1 MALIEQDGNPNKVLQ
16 ATDFTTQGELKTA
29 EDTTA
34 LVVGCAVAAESWIQ
48 SKQWNLMW
56 RDSDILFQA
65 PRPLSVFENTMSL
78 EPNVQRFTVAKVVN
92 SVVPQLYKGLFFE
105 DPPMVLRPRPGTS
118 QKITD
123 EKTTVM
129 AVLLDRCQFKRE
141 IKWGLEQL
149 AHLGTGIWK
158 WGVQRVEHRV
168 PRRLVD
174 QIKTADT
181 AGGKPDIIHS
191 DAPPKIEW
199 DTKVCYEPFFESRP
213 IGNVLVD
220 PSLKVGDI
228 REAGYVIDVRYL
240 DFYELKDL
248 KDANVDQDGKALPG
262 WTWGEYFSDAK
273 LKELWIPPVEA
284 METPSNLRTDQTN
297 TTVGV
302 VHHGEQDVIVTSAD
316 PLAKKLEVLEYV
328 DRRRKITVVNRRR
341 TIFKDVNEF
350 KKINYLSA
358 NWWNRPKAFYGMGI
372 GLTVG
377 QNQRVDQ
384 GVINSILKILSFGVN
399 PVYLRARD
407 SNSPTQMIRTSIG
420 KIISVDG
427 SVEDAFKILEQPKVP
442 AETWAALQNSEANTE
457 STTGADQAL
466 VQGSS
471 AGPRNGM
478 GRSATGA
485 NNLAQAS
492 ATRLDGPL
500 DGLIDQVFLP
510 FLYILDELIYQYIS
524 DKEIVDILG
533 EELGKD
539 YIAQVD
545 MKAYH
550 EGKVI
555 FEVLAGASLAAKK
568 TMAQSLTLISQ
579 YLGNPQFL
587 EYLADLGYYVD
598 QLTLLD
604 MWMMAS
610 EWKDRQD
617 LIKPLTPDMEKRRA
631 QKLQQQQ
638 QGPMQTQM
646 ALNDQKAQLK
656 SQQADQD
663 TAGRIKRDL
672 VRYATEASARSE
684 ETEGEPSG
692 QGFGDAE

>member
-1 MALIEQDGNPNKVLQ
+1 MALIPAQGNPNKVLV
-16 ATDFTTQGELKTA
+16 ANDFTAQGELRTS

-34 LVVGCAVAAESWIQ
+34 LVVGCAIAAESWIQ
-48 SKQWNLMW
+48 SKQWSTMW
-56 RDSDILFQA
+56 RDSDLLFQA
-65 PRPLSVFENTMSL
+65 PRPLTVFENSYVL

-105 DPPMVLRPRPGTS
+105 NPPMVLRPRPGTS
-118 QKITD
+118 QKTVD

-129 AVLLDRCQFKRE
+129 SVLLDACNFQRE
-141 IKWGLEQL
+141 IKWGLEEL
-149 AHLGTGIWK
+149 SFLGTGIWK
-158 WGVQRVEHRV
+158 WGIKRVTKKIPKRAVNSAE
-168 PRRLVD
+168 
-174 QIKTADT
+174 TT
-181 AGGKPDIIHS
+181 GGPTGTSDEIHS
-191 DAPPKIEW
+191 DQPPTIEW
-199 DTKVCYEPFFESRP
+199 TEKTCYVPFFESRP
-213 IGNVLVD
+213 LGNVLID
-220 PSLKVGDI
+220 ATLDVGDI
-228 REAGYVIDVRYL
+228 REAKHVIDRRFM
-240 DFYELKDL
+240 DFYALKDL
-248 KDANVDQDGKALPG
+248 KDANVDQDGKPLPG
-262 WTWGEYFSDAK
+262 WTWGEYWSDEK
-273 LKELWIPPVEA
+273 LKELWAPPMEA
-284 METPSNLRTDQTN
+284 SMTPSTLRTDQTN

-302 VHHGEQDVIVTSAD
+302 VHHAQEKTIISSND
-316 PLAKKLEVLEYV
+316 PLAQELEVLEYV
-328 DRRRKITVVNRRR
+328 DRKRKIIVVNRKIT
-341 TIFKDVNEF
+341 IYSAENEF

-384 GVINSILKILSFGVN
+384 GTINSILKILSFGVN

-420 KIISVDG
+420 KIVSVDG
-427 SVEDAFKILEQPKVP
+427 DIDKAYKLLEQPKVP

-500 DGLIDQVFLP
+500 DSLIDQVFEP
-510 FLYILDELIYQYIS
+510 WLYILDELIYQYLS

-533 EELGKD
+533 DELGQD
-539 YIAQVD
+539 YKQKVN
-545 MKAYH
+545 MKEYH
-550 EGKVI
+550 EGKVT
-555 FEVLAGASLAAKK
+555 FEVLAGASLSAKK
-568 TMAQSLTLISQ
+568 TMAQSLVLLEQ
-579 YLGNPQFL
+579 FLANPQFL
-587 EYLADLGYYVD
+587 EFLADQGYYVD

-604 MWMMAS
+604 MVMMAS
-610 EWKDRQD
+610 DWKDRRD
-617 LIKPLTPDMEKRRA
+617 LIKPLTPQMEARRA

-646 ALNDQKAQLK
+646 QLNDQKAQLK
-656 SQQADQD
+656 SQAEDQASQN
-663 TAGRIKRDL
+663 RVKRDL
-672 VRYATEASARSE
+672 VRYAVEASARSE
-684 ETEGEPSG
+684 ETEGQPG
-692 QGFGDAE
+692 NVGFGDTE

>member
-1 MALIEQDGNPNKVLQ
+1 
-16 ATDFTTQGELKTA
+16 
-29 EDTTA
+29 
-34 LVVGCAVAAESWIQ
+34 
-48 SKQWNLMW
+48 
-56 RDSDILFQA
+56 
-65 PRPLSVFENTMSL
+65 
-78 EPNVQRFTVAKVVN
+78 
-92 SVVPQLYKGLFFE
+92 
-105 DPPMVLRPRPGTS
+105 MVLRPRPGTS
-118 QKITD
+118 QKTVD

-129 AVLLDRCQFKRE
+129 SILLDACDFKRE

-149 AHLGTGIWK
+149 SFLGTGIWK
-158 WGVQRVEHRV
+158 WGIKRVEKNIPTRV
-168 PRRLVD
+168 VNSV
-174 QIKTADT
+174 KTADS
-181 AGGKPDIIHS
+181 AGGAEEIHS
-191 DAPPKIEW
+191 DQPPVITWTKKI
-199 DTKVCYEPFFESRP
+199 CYVPFFESRP
-213 IGNVLVD
+213 LASVLID
-220 PSLKVGDI
+220 ATLEVGDI
-228 REAGYVIDVRYL
+228 REAGHVIDRRFMN
-240 DFYELKDL
+240 FYQLRDL
-248 KDANVDQDGKALPG
+248 RNNNRDQDGKALPG
-262 WTWGEYFSDAK
+262 WTWGEYESDEK
-273 LKELWIPPVEA
+273 LKELWAPPVEA
-284 METPSNLRTDQTN
+284 SMTPSTLRTDQTN
-297 TTVGV
+297 TTTGV
-302 VHHGEQDVIVTSAD
+302 VHHAQEPTIISSAD
-316 PLAKKLEVLEYV
+316 PLARELEVLEYV
-328 DRRRKITVVNRRR
+328 DRQRKITVVNRKK
-341 TIFKDVNEF
+341 TIYSGENEF

-384 GVINSILKILSFGVN
+384 GTINSILKILSFGVN

-427 SVEDAFKILEQPKVP
+427 EVEKAYKLLEQPRVP

-500 DGLIDQVFLP
+500 DNLIDQVFEP
-510 FLYILDELIYQYIS
+510 WLYILDELIYQYIS

-533 EELGKD
+533 DELGQD
-539 YIAQVD
+539 YKTKVN
-545 MKAYH
+545 MKEYH

-568 TMAQSLTLISQ
+568 TMSQSLTLISQ

-587 EYLADLGYYVD
+587 EYLADMGYYVD

-617 LIKPLTPDMEKRRA
+617 LIKPLTPDMEKRRQ
-631 QKLQQQQ
+631 QKIQQQQ
-638 QGPMQTQM
+638 QGPLQTQM
-646 ALNDQKAQLK
+646 QLNEQKAELK

-684 ETEGEPSG
+684 ETEGVPSN
-692 QGFGDAE
+692 QGFGDAS

>member
-1 MALIEQDGNPNKVLQ
+1 LALIEQDGNPNKVLQ
-16 ATDFTTQGELKTA
+16 AIDFTSAGELKTA

-65 PRPLSVFENTMSL
+65 PRPLSVFENTMTL

-118 QKITD
+118 QKVTD

-129 AVLLDRCQFKRE
+129 AVLLDACQFKRE

-158 WGVQRVEHRV
+158 WGVQRVEKRIPTRV
-168 PRRLVD
+168 VRSIQTTENP
-174 QIKTADT
+174 
-181 AGGKPDIIHS
+181 GGTETVHS
-191 DAPPKIEW
+191 DDPPTIEW
-199 DTKVCYEPFFESRP
+199 STKVCYEPFFESRP

-220 PSLKVGDI
+220 PALKVGDI
-228 REAGYVIDVRYL
+228 REAGYVIDVRYM

-248 KDANVDQDGKALPG
+248 KDANVDADGKALPG
-262 WTWGEYFSDAK
+262 WTWGEYFSDEK
-273 LKELWIPPVEA
+273 LKELWVPPVEA

-328 DRRRKITVVNRRR
+328 DRRRKIRVVNRRK

-350 KKINYLSA
+350 KRINFLSA

-427 SVEDAFKILEQPKVP
+427 NVDEAFKILEQPRVP

-510 FLYILDELIYQYIS
+510 WLYILDELIYQYIS

-539 YIAQVD
+539 YLTQVD

-587 EYLADLGYYVD
+587 EYLADMGYYVD

-617 LIKPLTPDMEKRRA
+617 LIKPLTPQMEARRQ
-631 QKLQQQQ
+631 QKIQQQQ
-638 QGPMQTQM
+638 QGPLQTQM
-646 ALNDQKAQLK
+646 QLNEQKAQLK
-656 SQQADQD
+656 SEQADQD

-684 ETEGEPSG
+684 ETEGTPSG
-692 QGFGDAE
+692 QGFGDVS

>member
-1 MALIEQDGNPNKVLQ
+1 LALIKQDGNPNAVLH
-16 ATDFTTQGELKTA
+16 ADNFTPTGETKSIADDL
-29 EDTTA
+29 A
-34 LVVGCAVAAESWIQ
+34 LVVGCAVAAESWVQ

-56 RDSDILFQA
+56 RDSDLLFQA
-65 PRPLSVFENTMSL
+65 PRPLTVFENSYVL
-78 EPNVQRFTVAKVVN
+78 EPNVQRFTIAKVVN

-118 QKITD
+118 QKTTD
-123 EKTTVM
+123 EKTAVM
-129 AVLLDRCQFKRE
+129 SVLLDACQFKRE

-149 AHLGTGIWK
+149 SFLGTGIWK
-158 WGVQRVEHRV
+158 WGIRRVEKNIPKRAV
-168 PRRLVD
+168 NSAETTGGP
-174 QIKTADT
+174 
-181 AGGKPDIIHS
+181 AGTSDEIHS
-191 DAPPKIEW
+191 DAPPVITYTK
-199 DTKVCYEPFFESRP
+199 KVCYEPFFESRP
-213 IGNVLVD
+213 INNVLVD

-228 REAGYVIDVRYL
+228 REAGYVVDVRFL

-248 KDANVDQDGKALPG
+248 KDQNVDEDGKPLPG

-273 LKELWIPPVEA
+273 LKELWASPAEA
-284 METPSNLRTDQTN
+284 LETPSALRTDTTN

-302 VHHGEQDVIVTSAD
+302 VHHGEVDNVIVSAD
-316 PLAKKLEVLEYV
+316 PLAKKLEVLEYT
-328 DRRRKITVVNRRR
+328 DRKRLIRVVNRKK
-341 TIFKDVNEF
+341 TIFSHENVF
-350 KKINYLSA
+350 KKINFLSA
-358 NWWNRPKAFYGMGI
+358 NWWNRPRAFYGMGI

-384 GVINSILKILSFGVN
+384 GTINSILKILSFGVN

-420 KIISVDG
+420 KIVSVDG
-427 SVEDAFKILEQPKVP
+427 DIDKAYKLLEQAKVP

-500 DGLIDQVFLP
+500 DSLIDQVFEP
-510 FLYILDELIYQYIS
+510 WLYILDELIYQYLS

-533 EELGKD
+533 DELGQD
-539 YIAQVD
+539 YKQKVN
-545 MKAYH
+545 MKEYH
-550 EGKVI
+550 EGKVT
-555 FEVLAGASLAAKK
+555 FEVLAGASLSAKK
-568 TMAQSLTLISQ
+568 TMAQSLVLLEQ
-579 YLGNPQFL
+579 FLANPQFL
-587 EYLADLGYYVD
+587 EFLADQGYYVD

-604 MWMMAS
+604 MVMMAS
-610 EWKDRQD
+610 DWKDRRD
-617 LIKPLTPDMEKRRA
+617 LIKPLTPQMEARRA

-646 ALNDQKAQLK
+646 QLNDQKAQLK
-656 SQQADQD
+656 SQAEDQASQN
-663 TAGRIKRDL
+663 RVKRDL
-672 VRYATEASARSE
+672 VRYAVEASARSE
-684 ETEGEPSG
+684 ETEGQPG
-692 QGFGDAE
+692 NVGFGDTE